1 MKFKRSS
8 SLKNISSNMSV
19 AIILKSLILA
29 YVISLIAFLI
39 EGGIIHFTK
48 VSEDIIPLSVSIISG
63 LSILFAGIYIAKK
76 TESRGWL
83 NGGLVGLLYI
93 LIITIISYFLIPGYQ
108 VELAVLGR
116 MIIGF
121 IMGAVGGIIGVNL

>member
-1 MKFKRSS
+1 MKFKRASS
-8 SLKNISSNMSV
+8 AKNISTNRSV

-48 VSEDIIPLSVSIISG
+48 VSEDVIPLSVSVISG

-83 NGGLVGLLYI
+83 KGGLVGFLYI
-93 LIITIISYFLIPGYQ
+93 LIITILSYFLLPSYQ
-108 VELAVLGR
+108 LEFAVLGK
-116 MIIGF
+116 MIVGF
-121 IMGAVGGIIGVNL
+121 IVGAVGGIIGVNL